1 MHAKENSHYQ
11 DQNTLRKT
19 FGNISPVKGIL
30 FQMNEHSP
38 KIKNQIPQYKPKLSG
53 AFRSLISE
61 MNEHSPKCLGALPIE
76 LPDPRTGNYHN
87 YQMPCL
93 PVKQPQTCSDSD
105 WEIFNRPPTAGIT
118 LECLYYTIIY
128 TLPNEI

>member
-38 KIKNQIPQYKPKLSG
+38 NIKNQIPQYKPKLSG
-53 AFRSLISE
+53 AFRSLISDDE
-61 MNEHSPKCLGALPIE
+61 TWTANQ
-76 LPDPRTGNYHN
+76 RRNYFFRFLCK
-87 YQMPCL
+87 MG
-93 PVKQPQTCSDSD
+93 S
-105 WEIFNRPPTAGIT
+105 
-118 LECLYYTIIY
+118 TIIIPPFGI
-128 TLPNEI
+128 LVGSQLCDLIPKEK